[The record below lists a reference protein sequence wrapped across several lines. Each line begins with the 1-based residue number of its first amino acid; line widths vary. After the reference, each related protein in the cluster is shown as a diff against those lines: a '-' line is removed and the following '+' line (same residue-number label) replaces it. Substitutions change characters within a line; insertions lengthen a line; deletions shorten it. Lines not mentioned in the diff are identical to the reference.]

1 MTSIVPWDE
10 TENGDYGAGG
20 GGRGGG
26 WRRWGGGGGGGGV
39 ERIVDEGR
47 EGVCVCVN

>member
-1 MTSIVPWDE
+1 MRRKTGTTVR
-10 TENGDYGAGG
+10 G

-26 WRRWGGGGGGGGV
+26 WRRWGGGGGGV

-47 EGVCVCVN
+47 EGVCVCV

>member
-20 GGRGGG
+20 G
-26 WRRWGGGGGGGGV
+26 
-39 ERIVDEGR
+39 EGR
-47 EGVCVCVN
+47 RLEALGRRRRRG